1 MSPTVYQ
8 QTTPSPRA
16 TVRVHP
22 DREASEEAGAFLAAG
37 HVAHVGFA
45 VDGQPYVIPMTYQ
58 FDPATPTRLYLHGG
72 HHSRLMEHLASGAP
86 VCVTVTMVDGLV
98 YSRSALFHS
107 VNYRSVVCFCRAA
120 AVPEMAARAGILDG
134 MIARYFPGR
143 LAGRDYEAAP
153 ESHLEATAFVALEIE
168 ESSAKVRRGGP
179 KGPRDSDPIA
189 WGTAGVISTSVL

>member
-1 MSPTVYQ
+1 
-8 QTTPSPRA
+8 
-16 TVRVHP
+16 
-22 DREASEEAGAFLAAG
+22 
-37 HVAHVGFA
+37 
-45 VDGQPYVIPMTYQ
+45 
-58 FDPATPTRLYLHGG
+58 
-72 HHSRLMEHLASGAP
+72 